1 MDQASNKTIMCSVF
15 FLDIVGYSKRSVAGQ
30 ISLKERFNGYLSAA
44 IRDVPLSDRIILD
57 TGDGAAIN
65 FMGDIEDALKAA
77 LSMRAA
83 MLHEDPNIEPP
94 LLVRMGVNL
103 GPVRLVRDLNGL
115 PNIVGDGINV
125 AQRVMGFADASQ
137 ILVSRSYYDAVS
149 RLSPKYA
156 GMFHYQGARTDKHVR
171 EHEVYAIGYPGDKTT
186 RPFAVHDGA
195 GEPATRFDKWV
206 VSCAKKIKQVQQP
219 LDPWLNKVRDYYQA
233 LDPRTRPIY
242 IALLGIPCV
251 LLLVFGLKVMARHDV
266 LNKQQVAAARMAKV
280 APVAPVTTPVAS
292 SGVAVISD
300 TQIANAVRAELARQA
315 ALKPVKT
322 EPRRAEPV
330 YVIKRPAP
338 LTTQEQ
344 AELAANVKTS
354 RLLGFASHGADSGKA
369 VIAVSC
375 QSGTLVFVDGAQ
387 KGRLSSR
394 QMDLEVSVGKHVV
407 IVILPNQKL
416 FTHTLVAQ
424 ANKRIELN
432 PAICN

>member
-30 ISLKERFNGYLSAA
+30 ISLKERFNAYLSAA

-65 FMGDIEDALKAA
+65 FMGDLEDALKAA
-77 LSMRAA
+77 LSMRAS
-83 MLHEDPNIEPP
+83 MLHEDPNVEPP

-103 GPVRLVRDLNGL
+103 GPVRLIRDLNGL

-195 GEPATRFDKWV
+195 GAPPTRFDKWMAT
-206 VSCAKKIKQVQQP
+206 CAKKIKQVQQP
-219 LDPWLNKVRDYYQA
+219 LDPWLNKARDYYQA
-233 LDPRTRPIY
+233 IDPRTRPIY
-242 IALLGIPCV
+242 IGLLGIPCV
-251 LLLVFGLKVMARHDV
+251 LLLVFGLKAMARHDV
-266 LNKQQVAAARMAKV
+266 LQKQQIAAARIAKV
-280 APVAPVTTPVAS
+280 APVGAISAPVAS
-292 SGVAVISD
+292 SAVAVITD
-300 TQIANAVRAELARQA
+300 VQIANAVRAELARQA
-315 ALKPVKT
+315 TLKPSKT
-322 EPRRAEPV
+322 ESRRAEPV

-338 LTTQEQ
+338 LTVQEQ
-344 AELAANVKTS
+344 AALDANVKTS
-354 RLLGFASHGADSGKA
+354 RLLGFASNGADSGKA
-369 VIAVSC
+369 VISVSC

-416 FTHTLVAQ
+416 FTHTLIAQ

-432 PAICN
+432 PSICN